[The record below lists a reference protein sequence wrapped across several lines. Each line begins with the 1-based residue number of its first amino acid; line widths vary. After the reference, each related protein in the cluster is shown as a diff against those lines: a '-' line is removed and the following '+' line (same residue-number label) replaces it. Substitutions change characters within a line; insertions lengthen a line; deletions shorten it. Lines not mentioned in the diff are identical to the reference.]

1 MSNQVRAT
9 DDGLARITA
18 SIGASTFHGIT
29 VQGHCMGIVARTWRL
44 PSQPAGYPTAFDG
57 AEAVRRAGRMR
68 ANLDAAPVGSVVW
81 WAHRT
86 SDNRPGHVATV
97 NRPGFC
103 LGNVGATIQEAA
115 LSRFGDLRPLGWS
128 WPSDVPGWGTAVTP
142 PPTNP
147 PTTPEEPDMPLSDD
161 DIDRIARRVWSFR
174 AQGAPRDIHQTL
186 QDARTFAESAPNRT
200 WGFRNASIEPNR
212 DTYQILRD
220 VDRNTRD
227 T

>member
-1 MSNQVRAT
+1 MSNQVRAQ

-44 PSQPAGYPTAFDG
+44 PSQPAGYGTAFDG
-57 AEAVRRAGRMR
+57 AQAVQRAGRMR
-68 ANLDAAPVGSVVW
+68 TGTNPPVGAVAW

-86 SDNRPGHVATV
+86 SNNRPGHVATI

-115 LSRFGDLRPLGWS
+115 LSRFGNLRWLGWC
-128 WPSDVPGWGTAVTP
+128 WPSDVPTWGPVVSP

-147 PTTPEEPDMPLSDD
+147 DPDPGDDMPLSDD

-200 WGFRNASIEPNR
+200 WGFRNPGIEPNR
-212 DTYQILRD
+212 DTYQILRE
-220 VDRNTRD
+220 VDRNTRE